1 MLNRDVYSKN
11 PVENVI
17 ANNGVVSVTD
27 DQSEA
32 ALRILRYELETFVC
46 EGQYEKGLEK
56 VMETFLRN
64 LDKPEQ
70 PGIWISGFFGSGK
83 SHLAKMLKALWID
96 FVFPQDGA
104 KAQALAHLP
113 SGIIDLFKELATQ
126 GKRYGG
132 LHAASGTLGAGAGD
146 NVRLALLGIVFKSVG
161 LPEQYHVARF
171 EMRLK
176 EVGVL
181 EAVKAH
187 VEKAG
192 KTWSKERDHIYN
204 SPLIVEAIL
213 KAWPDFADTQAQAR
227 DQLKSQYTKV
237 QDVTNDEMVLAIHD
251 AVSINGKFPLTLIAL
266 DEIQQYISNSADRA
280 YRIQEVTEAC
290 CKKFGGKLLF
300 VATGQTALS
309 GTAMLQKLMGRFQVP
324 IPLSDTDVDSVIRK
338 IILAKRAAVV
348 PEIEKTMGQSL
359 GEISRH
365 LAGTKIEHRPDDV
378 SYFVSDYPILPVR
391 RRFWEKVM
399 RMLDA
404 TGTVSQLRN
413 QLKIV
418 HEATIATMDKQLGH
432 TVPGD
437 FIYGQ
442 ISSSLLQTGV
452 ISKDIYE
459 QIQALSGGNEDDQL
473 KARLAG
479 LIFLIGKLPTD
490 PVGDIGVRATIE
502 MLSDLL
508 VEDVTAGSADLRK
521 RVPELLK
528 QLENSGLVMAIDSE
542 YRLQTKESS
551 AWHDEYRKHEAELAN
566 NPSRVDQERVTLF
579 RKAVGEAMKDVRLAQ
594 GQCKEVRTV
603 TPCFES
609 TLPSDANKKIY
620 VWIRDGW
627 QMDEKST
634 IAEARNIGPQSPAI
648 FVYIPRYAADELNRT
663 IITLMA
669 ANETLDIR
677 GTPSTPEA
685 EDARS
690 SMQTR
695 FNNAEKNVKTLL
707 KETFDNI
714 RVFQAGGNEIT
725 ENTFSDQ
732 LMKAASNS
740 LIRLYRQ
747 FDLADNA
754 QWAKVFEQAKKG
766 AGDALKAVG
775 HNDDATKHPVCAA
788 VLKFVAGG
796 KKGSDIRETFRDP
809 PYGWPQDAI
818 DGALYT
824 LLNAGALRAIDSFN
838 KPVDAKTLD
847 RSKITQAT
855 FRAESVTISAAQFI
869 QVRKLLQDTGI
880 SCKPGEELSAINNF
894 LDEMLK
900 RATDAG
906 GDPPRP
912 QRPVTSHIHELK
924 ALTGNSQILAVHDKR
939 DELASQAKEWKERA
953 EAVASRMVD
962 WETLQTLLDYAK
974 DLDAHDI
981 KSEVDAIYAN
991 RLLLEE
997 PNRMETL
1004 TNQAAQIL
1012 RKALNFNHERYSDV
1026 YQFLMLELGKDTA
1039 WQKLSDDQKSAI
1051 LESLEIASVPAI
1063 ATGTVDEIMESLD
1076 AISLKTWYFRYESLP
1091 SLFEQ
1096 ARLKAVQLT
1105 EPKAKGVAF
1114 PRRTL
1119 QTENDARQ
1127 WLTDVEAILLEKI
1140 KEGPVVV

>member
-56 VMETFLRN
+56 VLETFLRN

-192 KTWSKERDHIYN
+192 KIWSKERDHIYN

-227 DQLKSQYTKV
+227 DQLKSQYMKV
-237 QDVTNDEMVLAIHD
+237 QDVTNDEMVSAIHD
-251 AVSINGKFPLTLIAL
+251 AISINGKFPLTLIAL
-266 DEIQQYISNSADRA
+266 DEIQQYIGNSADRA

-309 GTAMLQKLMGRFQVP
+309 GTTMLQKLMGRFQVP

-338 IILAKRAAVV
+338 IILAKRAAAV
-348 PEIEKTMGQSL
+348 PEIEKTMKQSL

-378 SYFVSDYPILPVR
+378 SCFVSDYPILPVR

-399 RMLDA
+399 RMVDA

-418 HEATIATMDKQLGH
+418 HEATIATMDKQLGY
-432 TVPGD
+432 TVPAD

-490 PVGDIGVRATIE
+490 DVGDIGVRATTE

-551 AWHDEYRKHEAELAN
+551 AWHDEYRKHEAELAH
-566 NPSRVDQERVTLF
+566 NPARVDQERVTLF
-579 RKAVGEAMKDVRLAQ
+579 RKAVGEVMKDVRLAQ

-603 TPCFES
+603 MPCFES

-627 QMDEKST
+627 QMDEKSA
-634 IAEARNIGPQSPAI
+634 IAEARNMGPQSPTI
-648 FVYIPRYAADELNRT
+648 FVYIPRYAADELNRS
-663 IITLMA
+663 IITYMA
-669 ANETLDIR
+669 ANATLDIR

-690 SMQTR
+690 AMQTR
-695 FNNAEKNVKTLL
+695 LNNAEKNVKTLL
-707 KETFDNI
+707 KETFDNV

-725 ENTFSDQ
+725 ENTFSEQ
-732 LMKAASNS
+732 LLKAASNS
-740 LIRLYRQ
+740 LIRLYPQ

-788 VLKFVAGG
+788 LLKFVAGG

-818 DGALYT
+818 DGALYA
-824 LLNAGALRAIDSFN
+824 LLNAGALRAVDSFN

-869 QVRKLLQDTGI
+869 QVRKLLQDAGV
-880 SCKPGEELSAINNF
+880 SCKPGEELAAISVF

-900 RATDAG
+900 KAEDAG
-906 GDPPRP
+906 GDPPKP
-912 QRPVTSHIHELK
+912 QRPETSHIHELK
-924 ALTGNSQILAVHDKR
+924 TLTGNSQILAVHEKR
-939 DELASQAKEWKERA
+939 DELANQAKEWKERA
-953 EAVASRMVD
+953 ATIASRMVD
-962 WETLQTLLDYAK
+962 WETLQDLLDYAK
-974 DLDAHDI
+974 DLDVQDVKNEVEAI
-981 KSEVDAIYAN
+981 KAN

-997 PNRMETL
+997 PNRLEAL
-1004 TNQAAQIL
+1004 TDQVAQIL
-1012 RKALNFNHERYSDV
+1012 RKALTFNHERYSAT
-1026 YQFLMLELGKDTA
+1026 YQSLMAELEKDRA
-1039 WQKLSDDQKSAI
+1039 WQKLSDDQRTDI
-1051 LESLEIASVPAI
+1051 LETLEIAGVPAI

-1076 AISLKTWYFRYESLP
+1076 AISLKTWYFRYQSIP
-1091 SLFEQ
+1091 GLFEQ
-1096 ARLKAVQLT
+1096 ARLKATQLT
-1105 EPKAKGVAF
+1105 EPKAKGVAL

-1127 WLTDVEAILLEKI
+1127 WLAEVEAILLDKI